1 MSKRL
6 QITAQQL
13 RELIR
18 EVEFHEKRMETV
30 IRLWGE
36 KIGWVQTRDRMRL
49 LKRILNAINKGYQ
62 IEVIGTLE
70 VSENVGAHR

>member
-13 RELIR
+13 RDLIR
-18 EVEFHEKRMETV
+18 EVEFHEKRMQTV
-30 IRLWGE
+30 ITLWGE
-36 KIGWVQTRDRMRL
+36 KIGWVKTRDRMRL
-49 LKRILNAINKGYQ
+49 LKRILNAISEGSQ
-62 IEVIGTLE
+62 IEVIETE

>member
-18 EVEFHEKRMETV
+18 EVEFHEKRMET
-30 IRLWGE
+30 IIALWGE

-49 LKRILNAINKGYQ
+49 LKRILNAISNGYQ
-62 IEVIGTLE
+62 IEVIETLE
-70 VSENVGAHR
+70 VTENVGAHR

>member
-13 RELIR
+13 RDLIR

-62 IEVIGTLE
+62 IEVIETLE

>member
-13 RELIR
+13 RDLIR

-49 LKRILNAINKGYQ
+49 LKRILNAINEGYQ
-62 IEVIGTLE
+62 IEVIEALE

>member
-13 RELIR
+13 RDLIR
-18 EVEFHEKRMETV
+18 EVEFHEKRMET
-30 IRLWGE
+30 IIALWGE
-36 KIGWVQTRDRMRL
+36 KIGWVLTRDRMRL
-49 LKRILNAINKGYQ
+49 LKRILNAINEGYQ
-62 IEVIGTLE
+62 IEVIEAQE

>member
-13 RELIR
+13 RDLIR

-49 LKRILNAINKGYQ
+49 LKRILNAINEGYQ
-62 IEVIGTLE
+62 IEVIEAQE

>member
-13 RELIR
+13 SDLIR

-62 IEVIGTLE
+62 IEVIETLE

>member
-18 EVEFHEKRMETV
+18 EVEFHEKRMET
-30 IRLWGE
+30 IIALWGE

-49 LKRILNAINKGYQ
+49 LKRILNAISNGYQ
-62 IEVIGTLE
+62 IEVIETLE
-70 VSENVGAHR
+70 VSENVGSHR

>member
-18 EVEFHEKRMETV
+18 EVEFHEKRMET
-30 IRLWGE
+30 IIALWGE

-49 LKRILNAINKGYQ
+49 LKRILNAISNGYQ
-62 IEVIGTLE
+62 IEVIETLE

>member
-49 LKRILNAINKGYQ
+49 LKRILNAINKSYQ
-62 IEVIGTLE
+62 IEVIETLE

>member
-18 EVEFHEKRMETV
+18 ETEFHEKRMET
-30 IRLWGE
+30 IIALWGE

-49 LKRILNAINKGYQ
+49 LKCILNAIGEGYQ
-62 IEVIGTLE
+62 IEVIETLE

>member
-13 RELIR
+13 RDLIR
-18 EVEFHEKRMETV
+18 EVEFHEKRMQTV
-30 IRLWGE
+30 ITLWGE

-49 LKRILNAINKGYQ
+49 LKRLLNAIAKGYQ
-62 IEVIGTLE
+62 IEIVEPLE